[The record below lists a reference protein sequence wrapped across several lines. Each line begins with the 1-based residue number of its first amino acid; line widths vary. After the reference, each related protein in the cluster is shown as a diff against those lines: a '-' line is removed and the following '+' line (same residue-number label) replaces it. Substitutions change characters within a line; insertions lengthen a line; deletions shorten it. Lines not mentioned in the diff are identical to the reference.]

1 MNIKLSKWQYYELW
15 IFMSVL
21 FLMIFGIVEIQ
32 SAIAG
37 SIELANH
44 AQRQLLFGIVGIFVM
59 FIVSNIDYSFW
70 GSVDKYLYISI
81 VLALF
86 ILNVVASAVFGAS
99 RWFKFL
105 TINIQPAELSK
116 IVLILVL
123 AKYLARNQNRIRDI
137 SIILRSLLIAM
148 GIIVGVLI
156 QPSLSNSIILIV
168 IWFSL
173 LWASGLPLKY
183 LALFIIGGIIPAI
196 FIIPLLIQ
204 SGVVHEYQIARVT
217 AFLFPDPSSSYG
229 DNYNV
234 HQALISIGSGGFWG
248 QGYGHGSQ
256 VQLRFLRVRHSD
268 YIFSAIANEFGFA
281 GAFLILILMLFLVLR
296 CLRVARLARD
306 TYGGLIAYGVAV
318 LLAFQSIINIGVN
331 LNFIPVTGVTLP
343 FVSYGGSSLL
353 TNLIGIGLVESV
365 MIHRKYVDFNPV

>member
-1 MNIKLSKWQYYELW
+1 
-15 IFMSVL
+15 MSVL